1 VRDKWVTSSTDSEL
15 EPLLLRASYR
25 NRCDW
30 FDTGS
35 HEYHWTSVQV
45 YLLIKPEKE
54 GATLIFVPYRRL
66 VRIMHVYKLVQVRG
80 AGCSP
85 LATTPETSRGTGVI
99 CHQSDQT
106 LRCIFLSRGIS
117 VRRPVVREHGFSTIA
132 AGLMDFLTGLT
143 IISAV
148 NPPSRVLRHDCRF
161 PYPLA

>member
-1 VRDKWVTSSTDSEL
+1 MGHFFYRLRVRTSLS
-15 EPLLLRASYR
+15 LRASYR

-54 GATLIFVPYRRL
+54 GTTLIFVPYRRL

-80 AGCSP
+80 AGTSGSP
-85 LATTPETSRGTGVI
+85 WATTPETSRGNGVI
-99 CHQSDQT
+99 CHQT

-117 VRRPVVREHGFSTIA
+117 AVRRPVVPEHGLITIP

-148 NPPSRVLRHDCRF
+148 NPPSSCF
-161 PYPLA
+161 TT